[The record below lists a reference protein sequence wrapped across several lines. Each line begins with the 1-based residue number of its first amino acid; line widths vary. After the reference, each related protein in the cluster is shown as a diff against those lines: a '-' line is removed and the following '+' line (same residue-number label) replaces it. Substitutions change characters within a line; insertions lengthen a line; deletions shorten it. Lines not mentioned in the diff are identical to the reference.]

1 MKNCNNEQ
9 KSVVLYLRASNHSH
23 PNEALY
29 RQRQQLTAYCE
40 ANGYNVADEI
50 LAVGNRQQSLPML
63 RKAIDCAKNTEDKT
77 LMMQS
82 SKIVVG
88 TFAELNEITGL
99 IEESG
104 VTIKTVDGSYE
115 NAVQYGM
122 SPEAL
127 IAQTLATI
135 DEE

>member
-9 KSVVLYLRASNHSH
+9 NSVVLYLRSSNHSH

-29 RQRQQLTAYCE
+29 RQKQALTAYCE
-40 ANGYNVADEI
+40 ANGYKVADEI
-50 LAVGNRQQSLPML
+50 FAVGSRQQSLPML
-63 RKAIDCAKNTEDKT
+63 HRAIDCAKNTEGKT

-88 TFAELNEITGL
+88 TFAELNEITDL